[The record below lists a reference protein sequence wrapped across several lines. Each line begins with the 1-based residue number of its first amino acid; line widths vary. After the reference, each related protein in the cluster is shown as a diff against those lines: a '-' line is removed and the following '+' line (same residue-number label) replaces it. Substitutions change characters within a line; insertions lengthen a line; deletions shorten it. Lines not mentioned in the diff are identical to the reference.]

1 MEEFYEQ
8 EPETVEELV
17 LSSAGKRPHPRIAF
31 GVWLSVLLASA
42 VVYYLYSVS
51 GYFRGFGQ
59 FPYYFTISA
68 GASVA
73 IWIGMYVRHNLASLL
88 IPVLAFVLVGPLQ
101 VIGLLLVGDPRFWEI
116 FSTQTFYTEFRFGII
131 CVELYLASRWMGIY
145 LVAHK
150 QEPPTRKLGLRTF
163 FIATLAIAAVA
174 SIFQFSGEEALAK
187 EYGAKAGMK
196 EYLGW
201 VAAFALAS
209 GTTMI
214 MMIPFW
220 MGLRVIGAFSLLLSF
235 LVPALVFYL
244 FEVWRVS
251 TGERSSGF
259 DELFPFV
266 VGDFLGAFCGF
277 ALLYLCGYRLKRA
290 NHQA

>member
-1 MEEFYEQ
+1 MEEFYEH
-8 EPETVEELV
+8 EPEIDEKLV
-17 LSSAGKRPHPRIAF
+17 LSSAGKRPHPWIAF
-31 GVWLSVLLASA
+31 SIWLTVLLAGA

-59 FPYYFTISA
+59 FPYFFTISA
-68 GASVA
+68 GVSVA
-73 IWIGMYVRHNLASLL
+73 IWVGMYARHNSASFLL
-88 IPVLAFVLVGPLQ
+88 PMLAFVLFAPMQ

-131 CVELYLASRWMGIY
+131 CVELYLASRWMGVY
-145 LVAHK
+145 LVAGK
-150 QEPPTRKLGLRTF
+150 EEPPTRKLGLKTF
-163 FIATLAIAAVA
+163 FFATLAIAAVA
-174 SIFQFSGEEALAK
+174 SIFQFSGEEELAK

-209 GTTMI
+209 GTAMI
-214 MMIPFW
+214 MMFPFW
-220 MGLRVIGAFSLLLSF
+220 MRMRVIGVFSLLISF

-266 VGDFLGAFCGF
+266 LGEFLGAFCGF
-277 ALLYLCGYRLKRA
+277 ALLYLCGYRLRRA
-290 NHQA
+290 NRQT